1 MALVTARSKPFVAG
15 KGPVVDEDDLERLV
29 SAAADGDQTAW
40 NALVTRFNG
49 LLWAVARSYR
59 LSTPDASDV
68 VQTTWL
74 RLVENLDRI
83 REPPRLGYWLATT
96 ARRECL
102 QSLRRSGR
110 EQLIAGPEHLEQEPS
125 SAAALDAAL
134 LLSERDT
141 ALWWAVDQLP
151 AGCQQ
156 LLRVLMAV
164 PPPAYAEVAAALD
177 MPIGSIGPS
186 RQRCLAHL
194 RRLVQADEVL
204 SRAEGAE

>member
-1 MALVTARSKPFVAG
+1 
-15 KGPVVDEDDLERLV
+15 VDDDDLERLV
-29 SAAADGDQTAW
+29 AAAAGGDQMAW
-40 NALVTRFNG
+40 DALVARFKG
-49 LLWAVARSYR
+49 LLWAIARSYR
-59 LSTPDASDV
+59 LSTTDASDV
-68 VQTTWL
+68 VQMTWL

-83 REPPRLGYWLATT
+83 QEPRRLAYWLATT
-96 ARRECL
+96 ARRESL
-102 QSLRRSGR
+102 QLLRRSGR
-110 EQLIAGPEHLEQEPS
+110 EQLTAVPEHLEREPS

-134 LLSERDT
+134 LLDERDA
-141 ALWWAVDQLP
+141 ALWRAVDQLP
-151 AGCQQ
+151 SGCQQ

-204 SRAEGAE
+204 SGAEGAD